1 MDNNKKLIPMVQ
13 SPVDLGKKDINDI
26 LDSYRNSIK
35 NLTLMDT
42 IDIHFDAEAYQMPFK
57 KKFFFCVNSQI
68 YMISVLK
75 DKIKV
80 SVVADFVVKDVWECI
95 HVFNNKS
102 NRKPLKYYL
111 LTLQN
116 SSNKVE
122 RNISIAGVS
131 KSDAKKFQ
139 ETISNSCHE
148 FFINMKDDVF
158 KCFFSDMVAQQVTS
172 TVTIYEN
179 AGIIESGKFLYANA
193 LATPSGVAWADKE
206 GFIEIETNK
215 YIKLAEG
222 QKCAPHLLKSDKSG
236 KDIAHAL
243 IQNLQEC
250 WGDKLFLALFVLG
263 QMAMAIFFEQY
274 AKRMGV
280 PTMIIYGDTASG
292 KTTLQHLGI
301 SIFGFSENFLISGG
315 STAKS
320 NEYLSAN
327 YNGVFIAIDDVK
339 GTTLTSSNFTS
350 LVKEVYSASPRT
362 KMKAFGKEIEYINTC
377 SPIVLSTNEAL
388 PNLLEVVNRLNIV
401 QIFGKAFKSDLFHY
415 HVGQE
420 DNLKEL
426 VLILPELIKIPF
438 DSVDTIYNDI
448 TQLLKEKTSLTEYRI
463 INNLAYA
470 YTGTQLL
477 LKVADFSIDGLNEQF
492 IEYAKKQ
499 GTEYSE
505 TKNIVDRVLAEIPML
520 YTVGQIEKGKH
531 FKVQTQKN
539 GKYEGEHWVCFNKG
553 ILISILNKYYSHDK
567 SKYIDEDQF
576 TRYAKNHKRYRDTKT
591 VDFNGHKTH
600 SFCLDIT
607 GLNEYIDF
615 LGEEPPEMGASLNPF

>member
-1 MDNNKKLIPMVQ
+1 MDGDKLIPRVN
-13 SPVDLGKKDINDI
+13 SPADLGKKDIKEVLETFSNRI
-26 LDSYRNSIK
+26 N
-35 NLTLMDT
+35 NLSLMDFT
-42 IDIHFDAEAYQMPFK
+42 EIPFSSEEYQMPYK
-57 KKFFFCVNSQI
+57 KKSFFCANNQTYLVSLQ
-68 YMISVLK
+68 K

-80 SVVADFVVKDVWECI
+80 SVVADFVVKDVRECI

-102 NRKPLKYYL
+102 NNKPVKYYL

-139 ETISNSCHE
+139 ETISNSCQE

-158 KCFFSDMVAQQVTS
+158 KCFFSEMVAQKVTA
-172 TVTIYEN
+172 TVVIYEN
-179 AGIIESGKFLYANA
+179 AGIIEPGKFLFANA
-193 LATPSGVAWADKE
+193 LATSSGVTWADQE
-206 GFIEIETNK
+206 GFIEIEANK
-215 YIKLAEG
+215 YVKLAEMK
-222 QKCAPHLLKSDKSG
+222 KCAPHLFRSDKSG
-236 KDIAHAL
+236 KDIALAL

-263 QMAMAIFFEQY
+263 QMVMAIYFEQF
-274 AKRMGV
+274 AKRIGV

-292 KTTLQHLGI
+292 KTTLQYLGI
-301 SIFGFSENFLISGG
+301 SMFGFPENFLISGG

-327 YNGVFIAIDDVK
+327 YNGVFIAVDDVK

-401 QIFGKAFKSDLFHY
+401 QIFGKEFKSDLFHY

-438 DSVDTIYNDI
+438 DSVDKIYNDI
-448 TQLLKEKTSLTEYRI
+448 TQLIKEKTSLTEYRI

-499 GTEYSE
+499 ETEYSE
-505 TKNIVDRVLAEIPML
+505 TKNIVDRVLSEIPTL
-520 YTVGQIEKGKH
+520 SAIGQLEKGKH
-531 FKVQTQKN
+531 YKIQFQYTNNVRET
-539 GKYEGEHWVCFNKG
+539 WVCFNKG
-553 ILISILNKYYSHDK
+553 IVLSMMNKYYSHDR

-576 TRYAKNHKRYRDTKT
+576 TRYGKNHKRYRGTKT
-591 VDFNGHKTH
+591 VDYNGHKTY
-600 SFCLDIT
+600 SFCFDIT
-607 GLNEYIDF
+607 GLNEYTNFSSED
-615 LGEEPPEMGASLNPF
+615 PPETGASLNPF